1 MEEVQKKPME
11 ADQILQD
18 IFGIARKLDEI
29 KVFHNILPFNN
40 TELQFMKVIVLADEA
55 GKRVISSDIARSL
68 GITRS
73 AVSQMVKKLE
83 DEKIIVRVPAENDK
97 KSSHVMLSPAA
108 RTAYE
113 RMKDYMNAFVQQ
125 IVDRVGYDEIR
136 RFIDGMNKFI
146 DIFNEVLGA
155 FPSIETQG
163 LLREEKPEKEE
174 G

>member
-1 MEEVQKKPME
+1 MEGSNLMQEMYAIGKRLEELK
-11 ADQILQD
+11 
-18 IFGIARKLDEI
+18 IFHRAM
-29 KVFHNILPFNN
+29 PFNN
-40 TELQFMKVIVLADEA
+40 TEMQMMREIIAAKER
-55 GKRVISSDIARSL
+55 GSRVISSGLAKLL

-163 LLREEKPEKEE
+163 LLREGKPGKEE
-174 G
+174 D

>member
-125 IVDRVGYDEIR
+125 IVDRVGYEEIR

-174 G
+174 D

>member
-1 MEEVQKKPME
+1 
-11 ADQILQD
+11 
-18 IFGIARKLDEI
+18 
-29 KVFHNILPFNN
+29 
-40 TELQFMKVIVLADEA
+40 
-55 GKRVISSDIARSL
+55 
-68 GITRS
+68 
-73 AVSQMVKKLE
+73 MVKKLE

-155 FPSIETQG
+155 FPSIDTQG
-163 LLREEKPEKEE
+163 LLREGKPEKEE
-174 G
+174 D

>member
-163 LLREEKPEKEE
+163 LLREGKPGKEE
-174 G
+174 D

>member
-174 G
+174 D